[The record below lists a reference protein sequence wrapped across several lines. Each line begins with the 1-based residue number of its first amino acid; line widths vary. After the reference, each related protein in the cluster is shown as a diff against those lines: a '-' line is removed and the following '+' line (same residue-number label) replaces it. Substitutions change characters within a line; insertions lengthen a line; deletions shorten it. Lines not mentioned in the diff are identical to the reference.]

1 MNRLLKATMLA
12 ACLAIFSQPVFSQ
25 PVNAVTA
32 TVKSTPLGPPGS
44 PIQVQ
49 QHSAVSSIARGSPAQ
64 SPSRSTDAQL
74 EGAKNWVLSFNI
86 VVVTLFALIAV
97 LLGLGRWSLTDAL
110 SEPQTVSIDSTKGG
124 QMVVKMVASSSRLIA
139 LLGTAV
145 TLCLIISC
153 AELVTFAGLTGKVLP
168 NVAGMWPVMVSL
180 MGCFVPYVARQVA
193 VAAAANATQGAGVP
207 LPDLGKALPAPG
219 GAPSIRGL

>member
-12 ACLAIFSQPVFSQ
+12 ACLAIFSQPV
-25 PVNAVTA
+25 NAIAA

-49 QHSAVSSIARGSPAQ
+49 QHSAASSITPGPPAQ
-64 SPSRSTDAQL
+64 SPSRSTEAQSAI
-74 EGAKNWVLSFNI
+74 AKNWVLSFNI
-86 VVVTLFALIAV
+86 VVVTLFALVAV
-97 LLGLGRWSLTDAL
+97 ILGLGRWSLTDAL
-110 SEPQTVSIDSTKGG
+110 SEPQTVSVDSTRGG
-124 QMVVKMVASSSRLIA
+124 QMVVKMMASSSRLIA

-153 AELVTFAGLTGKVLP
+153 AELVILAGLTGKALP
-168 NVAGMWPVMVSL
+168 NIAGMWPVMVSL

-193 VAAAANATQGAGVP
+193 VAAGANATQGAGGL
-207 LPDLGKALPAPG
+207 LPGLGKTLPGLG
-219 GAPSIRGL
+219 GDPSIRGL